1 MENIQSNNGGGY
13 GGADAFARTADAL
26 VGAADSL
33 ALEFQRRESAE
44 VEARKKDEAQR
55 AELRQK
61 LVSIHEKIGTLL
73 GVADAGGATSS
84 KKRGRPPGSKNKP
97 AESQRGR
104 AMEPA
109 TVKAKEKVLAFIT
122 ANNEMSRGDIA
133 KNCKLDPALV
143 GRVLH
148 MLHEEGAAKLRGSRR
163 GGRWSGK

>member
-1 MENIQSNNGGGY
+1 MENIQGNNVGY

-26 VGAADSL
+26 LGAADSL

-44 VEARKKDEAQR
+44 VEARKKDEAAR

-73 GVADAGGATSS
+73 GVAAGDVATPS
-84 KKRGRPPGSKNKP
+84 KKRGRPVGSKNR

-104 AMEPA
+104 AMDPA
-109 TVKAKEKVLAFIT
+109 TIKAKEKVLAFIT
-122 ANNEMSRGDIA
+122 ANNDMSRGDIA

-143 GRVLH
+143 SRVLH
-148 MLHEEGAAKLRGSRR
+148 MLHEEGAAKLRGTRR